1 MFDACT
7 VISQGTELKPRLL
20 INMELFQFEIKQDPH
35 IVRIHWVT
43 DCVIQWFIILGRID
57 YDYTFYRLECIATPN
72 LWNGLEIAFETR
84 NDWHYFYPEHFDN
97 SLPSPI
103 PLPPKIQDDSTN
115 ATNRKFQKLFRSTLI
130 KCDRINFVVLNTFL
144 TVFFFFLKLAKQ
156 IKFQFYSCRMLHLN
170 PSFHRSHSGV
180 NFLMGCLWNSPAIK
194 WAWFFLLAQIA
205 LWHA

>member
-1 MFDACT
+1 MITLFTGLSVELLLTCGMGQRQPLKQET
-7 VISQGTELKPRLL
+7 IGIIFTRSISTT
-20 INMELFQFEIKQDPH
+20 LFLHP
-35 IVRIHWVT
+35 
-43 DCVIQWFIILGRID
+43 
-57 YDYTFYRLECIATPN
+57 
-72 LWNGLEIAFETR
+72 
-84 NDWHYFYPEHFDN
+84 
-97 SLPSPI
+97 SLC
-103 PLPPKIQDDSTN
+103 PPKIQDDSTN

-180 NFLMGCLWNSPAIK
+180 NFLLGCLWNSPAIK

-205 LWHA
+205 LWRA